1 MQQQNHTKTK
11 ERRSGEDRRSKDR
24 FAVDIDIEWEGLVGR
39 RTGTISDI
47 SFGGC
52 FVMCSGEVDDG
63 ETVKIFLPL
72 ADGMRVQFWG
82 EVVNHIFEIGFGM
95 RFIEVSEPQK
105 EIILS
110 IIASAKSSK
119 K

>member
-1 MQQQNHTKTK
+1 MEDNQTKTR
-11 ERRSGEDRRSKDR
+11 ERRSGDDRRDKER
-24 FAVDIDIEWEGLVGR
+24 FTVEINIEWEGLVGR
-39 RTGTISDI
+39 RDGTINDI

-52 FVMCSGEVDDG
+52 FVMCSAEVEDG
-63 ETVKIFLPL
+63 ETVKIFMPL

-95 RFIEVSEPQK
+95 RFIEVSNAQR

-110 IIASAKSSK
+110 IISSSK
-119 K
+119 QT

>member
-1 MQQQNHTKTK
+1 MEDKQTKTK
-11 ERRSGEDRRSKDR
+11 ERRSGDDRRGKER
-24 FAVDIDIEWEGLVGR
+24 FPVEIEIEWEGLVGR

-52 FVMCSGEVDDG
+52 FVMCSGEVEDG
-63 ETVKIFLPL
+63 ETVKLFLPL

-95 RFIEVSEPQK
+95 RFIEISDAQR
-105 EIILS
+105 EIVIS
-110 IIASAKSSK
+110 IVTSAKRGK
-119 K
+119 N

>member
-1 MQQQNHTKTK
+1 MEQNHSKTK
-11 ERRSGEDRRSKDR
+11 ERRSGEDRRSKER
-24 FAVDIDIEWEGLVGR
+24 FAVDIDVDWEGLIGR

-47 SFGGC
+47 SYGGC
-52 FVMCSGEVDDG
+52 FVMCSGEVENG

-95 RFIEVSEPQK
+95 RFIEISEAQK
-105 EIILS
+105 EIVLS
-110 IIASAKSSK
+110 IISLAKK
-119 K
+119 HKN

>member
-1 MQQQNHTKTK
+1 MEQNHLKAK
-11 ERRSGEDRRSKDR
+11 ERRSGEDRRSKER

-39 RTGTISDI
+39 RDGTMSDI

-95 RFIEVSEPQK
+95 RFIEISEPQK
-105 EIILS
+105 EIVLS
-110 IIASAKSSK
+110 IISSAKSVK
-119 K
+119 YK

>member
-1 MQQQNHTKTK
+1 MQQNNLKIK

-24 FAVDIDIEWEGLVGR
+24 FTVDINIEWEGLAGR
-39 RTGTISDI
+39 RAGTISDI

-52 FVMCSGEVDDG
+52 FIMCSGEVDDG

-95 RFIEVSEPQK
+95 RFIEVSQPQR

-110 IIASAKSSK
+110 IISSAKSAGR
-119 K
+119 